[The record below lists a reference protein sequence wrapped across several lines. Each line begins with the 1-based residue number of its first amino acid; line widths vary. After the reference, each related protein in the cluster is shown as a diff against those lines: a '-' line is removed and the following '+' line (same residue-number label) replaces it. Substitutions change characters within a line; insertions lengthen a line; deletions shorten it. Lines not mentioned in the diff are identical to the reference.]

1 LLAFS
6 RRQVQ
11 EPKVINVNHL
21 LTNLESL
28 LRSLMGEHIRIETD
42 FDTALSSIKADPHQI
57 EQVIMN
63 LAANARDAMPQGG
76 QFQLQTR
83 MAVPAGTQMALP
95 QQGGDRVRIR
105 ISDNGCGMDSGT
117 LERVFEPFFTTK
129 GLGKGTGLGLST
141 VYGIVRQNEGNIH
154 VSSEPGQG
162 TTFEVYFP
170 AVLGGQAESETP
182 SRQAVEKRSHQTI
195 LLVEDHPAVRGMVR
209 ETLEQLGY
217 TVLEATDGYEALR
230 MVEKEPREIQ
240 LLLTDVIM
248 PLMNGRELATRLRS
262 IRPETKVLYMSG
274 YTDEGLHSTESPTQR
289 SVLFRSHLRILNW
302 LQR

>member
-1 LLAFS
+1 
-6 RRQVQ
+6 
-11 EPKVINVNHL
+11 
-21 LTNLESL
+21 
-28 LRSLMGEHIRIETD
+28 
-42 FDTALSSIKADPHQI
+42 
-57 EQVIMN
+57 
-63 LAANARDAMPQGG
+63 MPQGG

-95 QQGGDRVRIR
+95 QQGGDWVRIR